1 MNAKK
6 KDRSVRFKTVEEY
19 LAFYSTAAKDKPSKG
34 SKYYRVGEG
43 VAKMACDKATHK
55 LQDEVHVVSQ

>member
-6 KDRSVRFKTVEEY
+6 TNKSVKFKTVEEY

-43 VAKMACDKATHK
+43 VARMACEKATHN
-55 LQDEVHVVSQ
+55 LQAKSM